1 MAPVKNGRVRFVP
14 TAIPGCFVIEPELVA
29 DPRGFFAR
37 IWAKDEMAA
46 AGLTTS
52 IEQSSISHNARR
64 GTLRG
69 MHYQIAP
76 YAESKSVRCT
86 SGGIYDVVLDLRP
99 GPSFG
104 SWFATELT
112 SANRTTLY
120 IPEGCA
126 HGFLTLEDDSEVVY
140 QMSAAYDEASS
151 RGVRWDDPAF
161 AIGWPTRPQVISERD
176 AGFALWPMEGTSSG
190 THKHRG

>member
-99 GPSFG
+99 GPPFG
-104 SWFATELT
+104 SWFATDLT
-112 SANRTTLY
+112 TPNPTTLHL
-120 IPEGCA
+120 PKRPP
-126 HGFLTLEDDSEVVY
+126 HPFLPLT
-140 QMSAAYDEASS
+140 
-151 RGVRWDDPAF
+151 
-161 AIGWPTRPQVISERD
+161 
-176 AGFALWPMEGTSSG
+176 TSS
-190 THKHRG
+190 HP

>member
-52 IEQSSISHNARR
+52 LEQSSISHHPAR

-76 YAESKSVRCT
+76 YAESQSGPCT
-86 SGGIYDVVLDLRP
+86 AGGVLDVVLDPTPRP
-99 GPSFG
+99 
-104 SWFATELT
+104 L
-112 SANRTTLY
+112 
-120 IPEGCA
+120 
-126 HGFLTLEDDSEVVY
+126 
-140 QMSAAYDEASS
+140 
-151 RGVRWDDPAF
+151 
-161 AIGWPTRPQVISERD
+161 
-176 AGFALWPMEGTSSG
+176 
-190 THKHRG
+190 